1 MQVGAVGAYSFQPY
15 IYNTN
20 TLSARSMDKIKGIG
34 SDLTS
39 AKTDFSSLSDDDLN
53 TNPLKRGE
61 TLHFADIFASQMQM
75 SKINEARIFG

>member
-53 TNPLKRGE
+53 ANPLKRGE